1 MLTGWLKRSSSNQE
15 AINVWLLAQIL
26 AVLLT
31 DTATVDDSGLL
42 SGLRADLG
50 LQPVSNSSVDFL
62 CLLSR
67 SNFSSANSPN
77 WLVSNNYLRPVGDL
91 ILDSLQLRSNDING
105 LVALSLFQCLAA
117 AENNADSAVE
127 SGLGLGCNELVVFL

>member
-15 AINVWLLAQIL
+15 SINVWLLAQIL

-31 DTATVDDSGLL
+31 DTAPVDDSGLL
-42 SGLRADLG
+42 SSLRADLG

-67 SNFSSANSPN
+67 SNFSGANSPN
-77 WLVSNNYLRPVGDL
+77 WLISNDYLGPIGNL
-91 ILDSLQLRSNDING
+91 ILDSLQL
-105 LVALSLFQCLAA
+105 
-117 AENNADSAVE
+117 
-127 SGLGLGCNELVVFL
+127 